1 MICIF
6 SSIERYPISITK
18 SFDTGIRRLM
28 ILKNEAGFK
37 SNDLSKLY
45 NSFRIDK
52 LDKKKVTIKL
62 LLMSID

>member
-1 MICIF
+1 
-6 SSIERYPISITK
+6 
-18 SFDTGIRRLM
+18 M

-52 LDKKKVTIKL
+52 LNKKKVTIKL